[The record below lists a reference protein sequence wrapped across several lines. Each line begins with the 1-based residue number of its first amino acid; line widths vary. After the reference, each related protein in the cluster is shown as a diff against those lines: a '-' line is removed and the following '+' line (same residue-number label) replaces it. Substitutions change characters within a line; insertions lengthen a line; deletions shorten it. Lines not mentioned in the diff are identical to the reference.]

1 MTGPKPLRSDARRN
15 RERLLDVA
23 RAAFA
28 ADGLS
33 VPLDEIARRAGV
45 GPGTLYRHFPAKEDL
60 FEAVLQDRLRLLAD
74 EAGALRDAEDPGAA
88 LLGYVDRLIAEA
100 ALKRDLV
107 DALASAG
114 TELSAGL
121 AETGA
126 RIRGG
131 IQGLLARAQ
140 ASGTIRDDIGVE
152 DLMTIIAS
160 MMFALRRTSARAAD
174 PRPAVAVLRDGLL
187 AAPRGADGGDARR
200 AS

>member
-15 RERLLDVA
+15 RERLLEVA

-45 GPGTLYRHFPAKEDL
+45 GPGTLYRHFPAKEAL
-60 FEAVLQDRLRLLAD
+60 FEAVLQDRLQRLAD
-74 EAGALRDAEDPGAA
+74 EAGALRDAQDPGAA

-121 AETGA
+121 AETSA

-131 IQGLLARAQ
+131 IQHLLVRAQ
-140 ASGTIRDDIGVE
+140 ASGAIRDDLGVD

-160 MMFALRRTSARAAD
+160 MMFALRRGAAQASD
-174 PRPAVAVLRDGLL
+174 PQRAVAVLRDGLL
-187 AAPRGADGGDARR
+187 AAPRATDGGRR
-200 AS
+200 VTT